1 MAMTMGQIIKR
12 LRKER
17 GFTQEQLAE
26 RLGVTYQAISKWE
39 NDAGMPDISQIVP
52 LASIFGVSTD
62 VLFGID
68 QTNETGEAFKIV
80 SDADHVME
88 YGNLDSYLKAYDLLM
103 AGLKK
108 YPNNL
113 IIMNNCV
120 GLGTSLALPENGW
133 IYAKERAD
141 EIASETIR
149 QANYIIS
156 NSKDVNDVMRARQ
169 CLVFLYCAKQ
179 NFDLASSEAR
189 KFPIRTDFT
198 VYSHMALVNRYMGNH
213 AREATYFCSDIDYT
227 LQAFE
232 NNTAYLGQAYYNS
245 GKYAEA
251 IDVYETFFAVMKAI
265 FKEDCPPNYHDFDS
279 GDCYLLLAKAYLAVG
294 ETDKAMDAVEKS
306 ITYYLNIPQ
315 KELAENPV
323 YQIPIKT
330 SLVKESELFH
340 GIHRCVIKK
349 ILLEKLAEEDIQPLC
364 REPRFAELVHR
375 VHLMPE

>member
-88 YGNLDSYLKAYDLLM
+88 YGNLDSYLKAYDLLI

-113 IIMNNCV
+113 IIMNNCA

-330 SLVKESELFH
+330 PLVKESELFH
-340 GIHRCVIKK
+340 GIQRCVIKK
-349 ILLEKLAEEDIQPLC
+349 SLLEKLAEEDIQPLC

>member
-1 MAMTMGQIIKR
+1 
-12 LRKER
+12 
-17 GFTQEQLAE
+17 
-26 RLGVTYQAISKWE
+26 
-39 NDAGMPDISQIVP
+39 
-52 LASIFGVSTD
+52 
-62 VLFGID
+62 
-68 QTNETGEAFKIV
+68 
-80 SDADHVME
+80 ME

-198 VYSHMALVNRYMGNH
+198 VYSHMALVNRYM
-213 AREATYFCSDIDYT
+213 AIMREKQRICAAT
-227 LQAFE
+227 L
-232 NNTAYLGQAYYNS
+232 
-245 GKYAEA
+245 
-251 IDVYETFFAVMKAI
+251 
-265 FKEDCPPNYHDFDS
+265 
-279 GDCYLLLAKAYLAVG
+279 
-294 ETDKAMDAVEKS
+294 
-306 ITYYLNIPQ
+306 ITPCRPLKITWHIWVSPITT
-315 KELAENPV
+315 AEN
-323 YQIPIKT
+323 
-330 SLVKESELFH
+330 
-340 GIHRCVIKK
+340 
-349 ILLEKLAEEDIQPLC
+349 
-364 REPRFAELVHR
+364 
-375 VHLMPE
+375 MPMRLTCTRHFSRS

>member
-133 IYAKERAD
+133 IYAEERAD

-179 NFDLASSEAR
+179 HFDLASSEAR

-213 AREATYFCSDIDYT
+213 AREATYLCSDIDYT

-251 IDVYETFFAVMKAI
+251 IDVYETFFAVMRAI

-330 SLVKESELFH
+330 PLAKESELFH

-349 ILLEKLAEEDIQPLC
+349 SLLEKLAEEDIQPLC

>member
-1 MAMTMGQIIKR
+1 MATTMGQIIKR
-12 LRKER
+12 LRKGR

-52 LASIFGVSTD
+52 LASVFDVSTD
-62 VLFGID
+62 VLFGIND
-68 QTNETGEAFKIV
+68 TAEREEAFNIV
-80 SDADHVME
+80 SSADDVTE
-88 YGNLDSYLKAYDLLM
+88 YGNPDSYLKAYDLLM
-103 AGLKK
+103 DGLKK
-108 YPNNL
+108 YPNDL

-213 AREATYFCSDIDYT
+213 EREATYLCSDMDYS

-232 NNTAYLGQAYYNS
+232 NNAAYLGQAYYNS
-245 GKYAEA
+245 GKYADA

-294 ETDKAMDAVEKS
+294 QTDKAMDAVEKS
-306 ITYYLNIPQ
+306 ITYYLNLPQ
-315 KELAENPV
+315 RELTQHPV
-323 YQIPIKT
+323 YQIPIRT
-330 SLVKESELFH
+330 PLVRESELFH
-340 GIHRCVIKK
+340 GIRKHVIKK
-349 ILLEKLAEEDIQPLC
+349 SLLEKLAEEDIRTLG
-364 REPRFAELVHR
+364 REPRFVELVHR
-375 VHLMPE
+375 VNLMPE